1 MIDALIWTHPE
12 LVRRY
17 TLLVERCWAKGWDI
31 SITSSTRTEA
41 TQRLWYGLWQ
51 QGLWPNLVA
60 DPDRYYCQAPDEL
73 GGWTAKGSMHMIQQ
87 DGYSHALDLAWW
99 GPSATQFRLE
109 AFECGLRAVEST
121 ENWHYQFWDVSREV
135 FPCPGD
141 DDVTAEQLAAMFGPP
156 DRVRVTAGVIEIHL
170 FKEDGSDDG
179 WWPVSDVWEFTHRH
193 IKSIAEK

>member
-12 LVRRY
+12 LTRRY
-17 TLLVERCWAKGWDI
+17 ELLVERCWAKGWDI
-31 SITSSTRTEA
+31 GVTSSTRTEE
-41 TQRLWYGLWQ
+41 TQRQWYALWL

-73 GGWTAKGSMHMIQQ
+73 GGWTAKGSMHMIQA
-87 DGYSHALDLAWW
+87 DGWSHALDLYWW

-135 FPCPGD
+135 FPCHDEGEDMPS
-141 DDVTAEQLAAMFGPP
+141 A
-156 DRVRVTAGVIEIHL
+156 
-170 FKEDGSDDG
+170 KE
-179 WWPVSDVWEFTHRH
+179 
-193 IKSIAEK
+193 IAEAILDEPVQVHDYDTGQTLTIPLRQAEGWRNDELSQIRHHLLGQPMK